1 MPDFTP
7 SNPGALFPAFKLTAV
22 TPSDSTVL
30 TGVRAL
36 WVGGA
41 GNVSVIA
48 CNDSTAVTLTVPA
61 GTLLPIF
68 AVKVMAA
75 TTATNIVAF
84 Y

>member
-7 SNPGALFPAFKLTAV
+7 SNPGALFPAYKLTAV